1 MRDSEHE
8 YRAKVAM
15 GKKKLAT
22 EKRPSTDLEL
32 KIARL
37 EENIR
42 GYTYRVNRWKE
53 QLEQLKKQL

>member
-1 MRDSEHE
+1 MINSEHE

-22 EKRPSTDLEL
+22 GKLEATTL
-32 KIARL
+32 DAQIERL

-42 GYTYRVNRWKE
+42 GYTYRVNKWKE
-53 QLEQLKKQL
+53 KLAELKKQL

>member
-1 MRDSEHE
+1 
-8 YRAKVAM
+8 M

-22 EKRPSTDLEL
+22 NQKRPSTALEL
-32 KIARL
+32 KIKDL

-53 QLEQLKKQL
+53 KLAELKKTQQG

>member
-1 MRDSEHE
+1 
-8 YRAKVAM
+8 M

-22 EKRPSTDLEL
+22 GKLEATTL
-32 KIARL
+32 DAQIARL